1 MDNFLTRLELQGFKS
16 FAGKTVLEFPSR
28 VTAIVGPNGS
38 GKSNVIDALR
48 WVLGEREAK
57 QLRGE
62 TLDNLIFA
70 GTPKKQAMG
79 LARVGLYFNNHNK
92 SLSVDA
98 VEVTLARRID
108 RSGNS
113 EFSLNDAEVKLK
125 DLLPMLAKARLGTRG
140 LMIVGQGQSDI
151 FVRSSPEDRRL
162 MIEEVL
168 GLREYRLKKNQAER
182 RLESSE
188 INMEKVRA
196 MLEELAPHVRI
207 LKRQKSRFLRRTEIE
222 EELKSIEN
230 AYFYARFRGLQNG
243 LKDVEE
249 PILKVRMEFEAA
261 EKSITAKEKELKE
274 MGGGENEYEKAKQ
287 IREKINSI
295 LNRKNVLGIEL
306 AKLEARIE
314 FQKKIPQEEFSAAE
328 LRSLLSD
335 FSKEGERLLEVNDI
349 AEIKVSLKGWLSKI
363 KKIFQADK
371 GSLDENVLKEQKR
384 MEKEMAELDGAVKN
398 FREEDEA
405 LAQKQQKANQLFRDK
420 VEELNQEKN
429 RAHALEQKIQSQ
441 VLEKERI
448 QMKLEELE
456 REWQVLGRDVHDLRR
471 LSEPA
476 SNALRSNAGRPEGVS
491 VVNPHTKQGASSLD
505 KNSSFGV
512 GASWSEAER
521 KMMRLRGELAAIGE
535 IDPNLMKEAEE
546 SEQRFD
552 FLTKQLTDL
561 EKASTDLK
569 EMIRDLDKRIHED
582 FKKAFHTIS
591 EEFNNYFRLM
601 FGGGKAKLSLEVKK
615 PPVLVEG
622 ENNGESAPTP
632 EGVGVPTAERVGND
646 LDVGVEVDVNLPRK
660 RITSL
665 EMLSGGEKTLVSLA
679 ALFALIAV
687 SPPPFLILDEIDAA
701 LDEENARRFADLI
714 KEFRNKTQ
722 FVIVTHNRATMEAAD
737 VLYGVTMGEDGVSK
751 VLSLKLEG

>member
-16 FAGKTVLEFPSR
+16 FAGKTVLEFPSQ

-70 GTPKKQAMG
+70 GTPKKPAMS
-79 LARVGLYFNNHNK
+79 LARVGLYFNNHKKN
-92 SLSVDA
+92 LSVDA
-98 VEVTLARRID
+98 PEVTLARRID

-113 EFSLNDAEVKLK
+113 EFSLNDAEIKLK

-188 INMEKVRA
+188 INMEKVKA

-207 LKRQKSRFLRRTEIE
+207 LRRQRSRFLRRSEIE
-222 EELKSIEN
+222 EELKTLEN
-230 AYFYARFRGLQNG
+230 AYFYVRHRGLQTG
-243 LKDVEE
+243 LKEVEG
-249 PILKVRMEFEAA
+249 PIQKLRGEFEVA
-261 EKSITAKEKELKE
+261 EKSIAVKERELKE
-274 MGGGENEYEKAKQ
+274 ISGGEGEYEKAKQ
-287 IREKINSI
+287 IREKVNT
-295 LNRKNVLGIEL
+295 LLVQKNALEKEL
-306 AKLEARIE
+306 ARLEAKIE
-314 FQKKIPQEEFSAAE
+314 FQQSVPAEDHNAAE
-328 LRSLLSD
+328 LRSLLNE
-335 FSKEGERLLEVNDI
+335 FSKEGERLLELSDLEEVKN
-349 AEIKVSLKGWLSKI
+349 SLKSWLSKI
-363 KKIFQADK
+363 KKVFGLAK
-371 GSLDENVLKEQKR
+371 GEIDESFLKEQKKI
-384 MEKEMAELDGAVKN
+384 EKEVMELEVMIKN
-398 FREEDEA
+398 FQEEDEK
-405 LAQKQQKANQLFRDK
+405 LAQSQQAANQLFRKK
-420 VEELNQEKN
+420 VEDLNQEKN
-429 RAHALEQKIQSQ
+429 KAHALEQKIQSHI
-441 VLEKERI
+441 LEKEKL
-448 QMKLEELE
+448 QLKLEELE
-456 REWQVLGRDVHDLRR
+456 REWQALGREAHDLRR
-471 LSEPA
+471 LNE
-476 SNALRSNAGRPEGVS
+476 PEGAS
-491 VVNPHTKQGASSLD
+491 VVKDSDWA
-505 KNSSFGV
+505 
-512 GASWSEAER
+512 EAER

-535 IDPNLMKEAEE
+535 IDTNLMKEAEE

-552 FLTKQLTDL
+552 FLTKQLSDL
-561 EKASTDLK
+561 EKASADLK

-582 FKKAFHTIS
+582 FKKAFHSIS

-601 FGGGKAKLSLEVKK
+601 FGGGKARLYLEVKK

-622 ENNGESAPTP
+622 ESNGESAPTP

-701 LDEENARRFADLI
+701 LDEENARRFAELI
-714 KEFRNKTQ
+714 QQFRNKTQ

-737 VLYGVTMGEDGVSK
+737 VLYGVTMGEDGVSR

>member
-16 FAGKTVLEFPSR
+16 FAGKTVLEFPSQ

-38 GKSNVIDALR
+38 GKSNVIDAVR

-70 GTPKKQAMG
+70 GTPKKPAMS
-79 LARVGLYFNNHNK
+79 LARVGLYFNNHKKN
-92 SLSVDA
+92 LSVDA
-98 VEVTLARRID
+98 VEVALARRID

-113 EFSLNDAEVKLK
+113 EFSLNDTEVKLK

-188 INMEKVRA
+188 INMEKVKA

-207 LKRQKSRFLRRTEIE
+207 LRRQRTRFLRRAEIE
-222 EELKSIEN
+222 EELKTLEN
-230 AYFYARFRGLQNG
+230 AYFYVRYHNLEKG
-243 LKDVEE
+243 LKEVEE
-249 PILKVRMEFEAA
+249 PVLKLRHELEAA
-261 EKSITAKEKELKE
+261 DKAIATKEKELKE
-274 MGGGENEYEKAKQ
+274 IGGGENEYEKAKE

-306 AKLEARIE
+306 AKLEAKME
-314 FQKKIPQEEFSAAE
+314 FQKKVPQDEFSAAE

-335 FSKEGERLLEVNDI
+335 FSKEGERLLKVEDI
-349 AEIKVSLKGWLSKI
+349 SEIKESLKGWLSKVR
-363 KKIFQADK
+363 KIFQADK
-371 GSLDENVLKEQKR
+371 GNLDENVLNEQKR
-384 MEKEMAELDGAVKN
+384 MEKEMAELEVAVKN

-420 VEELNQEKN
+420 VEDLNQEKN
-429 RAHALEQKIQSQ
+429 RAHALEQKIQSHI
-441 VLEKERI
+441 LEKERL

-456 REWQVLGRDVHDLRR
+456 REWQALGRDIHDLRR
-471 LSEPA
+471 LSEP
-476 SNALRSNAGRPEGVS
+476 EGAS
-491 VVNPHTKQGASSLD
+491 VVKDFDPHTKQGADTLD

-535 IDPNLMKEAEE
+535 IDTNLMKEAEE

-552 FLTKQLTDL
+552 FLTKQLSDL
-561 EKASTDLK
+561 EKASVDLK

-601 FGGGKAKLSLEVKK
+601 FGGGKARLYLEVKK
-615 PPVLVEG
+615 PPVLTEG
-622 ENNGESAPTP
+622 TSDIRQETT
-632 EGVGVPTAERVGND
+632 EGKSDSLAGQAAEATVGKPDD
-646 LDVGVEVDVNLPRK
+646 LDVGVEVDVSLPRK

-679 ALFALIAV
+679 ALFALIAG
-687 SPPPFLILDEIDAA
+687 S
-701 LDEENARRFADLI
+701 RW
-714 KEFRNKTQ
+714 
-722 FVIVTHNRATMEAAD
+722 
-737 VLYGVTMGEDGVSK
+737 MG
-751 VLSLKLEG
+751 

>member
-1 MDNFLTRLELQGFKS
+1 MLALFANNIGMPNFLERLELQGFKS
-16 FAGKTVLEFPSR
+16 FAGKTILEFPSR

-70 GTPKKQAMG
+70 GTPKKSAMS
-79 LARVGLYFNNHNK
+79 LARVGLYFNNHKKN
-92 SLSVDA
+92 LPIDA
-98 VEVTLARRID
+98 AEVALVRRID
-108 RSGNS
+108 RSGVS

-140 LMIVGQGQSDI
+140 LMIVSQGQSDI
-151 FVRSSPEDRRL
+151 FVRSSPEERRL

-188 INMEKVRA
+188 INMDKVKA

-207 LKRQKSRFLRRTEIE
+207 LRRQRSRFLRRTEIE
-222 EELKSIEN
+222 EELKSIED
-230 AYFYARFRGLQNG
+230 AYFFVRHRDLEKNLREIEAPIRELRGELDT
-243 LKDVEE
+243 LEKD
-249 PILKVRMEFEAA
+249 IQ
-261 EKSITAKEKELKE
+261 TKEKEIKE
-274 MGGGENEYEKAKQ
+274 TGGGEKDYERARH
-287 IREKINSI
+287 IREKINT
-295 LNRKNVLGIEL
+295 LLVQKNVLEKEL
-306 AKLEARIE
+306 ARLEARIE
-314 FQKKIPQEEFSAAE
+314 FRKNAPAEEYSAAE
-328 LRSLLSD
+328 LRSLLNE
-335 FSKEGERLLEVNDI
+335 FSKEGERLLGMDDLS
-349 AEIKVSLKGWLSKI
+349 EIKNSLKDWLSKI
-363 KKIFQADK
+363 KKVFKTEK
-371 GSLDENVLKEQKR
+371 GEVDESFLKEQKKI
-384 MEKEMAELDGAVKN
+384 EKEVMELEAMIKG
-398 FREEDEA
+398 FQEENEK
-405 LAQKQQKANQLFRDK
+405 LAKSQQTANQIFRDK
-420 VEELNQEKN
+420 VEDLNQKKN
-429 RAHALEQKIQSQ
+429 QARSLEQRTQGYLLDK
-441 VLEKERI
+441 EKF
-448 QMKLEELE
+448 QLKLEELG
-456 REWQVLGRDVHDLRR
+456 REWSALGREVGDLRR
-471 LSEPA
+471 LS
-476 SNALRSNAGRPEGVS
+476 
-491 VVNPHTKQGASSLD
+491 NPDGASVIEGSD
-505 KNSSFGV
+505 WAEV
-512 GASWSEAER
+512 ER

-535 IDPNLMKEAEE
+535 VDSNLMKEAEE

-552 FLTKQLTDL
+552 FLTKQLSDL
-561 EKASTDLK
+561 EKASADLK

-601 FGGGKAKLSLEVKK
+601 FGGGKARLYLEIKK
-615 PPVLVEG
+615 PPVLTEG
-622 ENNGESAPTP
+622 ENGVNETPAEQGE
-632 EGVGVPTAERVGND
+632 VPNTERGGKEKPDD

-687 SPPPFLILDEIDAA
+687 SPPPFLILDEIDAS

-714 KEFRNKTQ
+714 KEFRDKTQ

>member
-16 FAGKTVLEFPSR
+16 FAGKTVLEFPSQ

-38 GKSNVIDALR
+38 GKSNVIDAVR

-70 GTPKKQAMG
+70 GTPKKPAMS
-79 LARVGLYFNNHNK
+79 LARVGLYFNNHKKN
-92 SLSVDA
+92 LSVDA
-98 VEVTLARRID
+98 VEVALARRID

-113 EFSLNDAEVKLK
+113 EFSLNDTEVKLK

-188 INMEKVRA
+188 INMEKVKA

-207 LKRQKSRFLRRTEIE
+207 LRRQRTRFLRRAEIE
-222 EELKSIEN
+222 EELKTLEN
-230 AYFYARFRGLQNG
+230 AYFYVRYHNLEKG
-243 LKDVEE
+243 LKEVEE
-249 PILKVRMEFEAA
+249 PVLKLRHELETAD
-261 EKSITAKEKELKE
+261 KSIALKEKELKE
-274 MGGGENEYEKAKQ
+274 IGGGENEYEKAKE

-306 AKLEARIE
+306 AKLEAKME
-314 FQKKIPQEEFSAAE
+314 FQKKIPQDEFSAAE

-335 FSKEGERLLEVNDI
+335 FSKEGERLLKVEDI
-349 AEIKVSLKGWLSKI
+349 SEIKESLKGWLSKVR
-363 KKIFQADK
+363 KIFQADR
-371 GSLDENVLKEQKR
+371 GNLDEGVLLEQKR
-384 MEKEMAELDGAVKN
+384 MEKEMAELEVAVKN

-420 VEELNQEKN
+420 VEDLNQEKN
-429 RAHALEQKIQSQ
+429 RAHALEQKIQSHI
-441 VLEKERI
+441 LEKERL

-456 REWQVLGRDVHDLRR
+456 REWQALGRDIHDLRR
-471 LSEPA
+471 LNE
-476 SNALRSNAGRPEGVS
+476 PEGAS
-491 VVNPHTKQGASSLD
+491 VVKDSDWA
-505 KNSSFGV
+505 
-512 GASWSEAER
+512 EAER

-535 IDPNLMKEAEE
+535 IDTNLMKEAEE

-552 FLTKQLTDL
+552 FLTKQLSDL
-561 EKASTDLK
+561 EKASVDLK

-601 FGGGKAKLSLEVKK
+601 FGGGKARLYLEVKK
-615 PPVLVEG
+615 PPVLTEG
-622 ENNGESAPTP
+622 ENSANETP
-632 EGVGVPTAERVGND
+632 AEQSEAPNAERGGKEKPDD
-646 LDVGVEVDVNLPRK
+646 LDVGVEVDVSLPRK
-660 RITSL
+660 RITNL

-701 LDEENARRFADLI
+701 LDEENARRFAELI
-714 KEFRNKTQ
+714 QQFRNKTQ

-751 VLSLKLEG
+751 VLSLKLEN

>member
-16 FAGKTVLEFPSR
+16 FAGKTILEFPSQ

-38 GKSNVIDALR
+38 GKSNVIDAVR

-70 GTPKKQAMG
+70 GTPKKPAMS
-79 LARVGLYFNNHNK
+79 LARVGLYFNNNK
-92 SLSVDA
+92 KNLSVDA
-98 VEVTLARRID
+98 PEVTLARRID

-113 EFSLNDAEVKLK
+113 EFSLNDGEIKLK

-140 LMIVGQGQSDI
+140 LMIIGQGQSDI

-168 GLREYRLKKNQAER
+168 GLREYRIKKNQAER

-188 INMEKVRA
+188 INMEKVKA

-207 LKRQKSRFLRRTEIE
+207 LRRQRSRFLRRTEIE
-222 EELKSIEN
+222 EELKTLED
-230 AYFYARFRGLQNG
+230 AYFYVRYRDLEKG

-249 PILKVRMEFEAA
+249 PVSKLRHELEVADNGIA
-261 EKSITAKEKELKE
+261 IKEKELKE
-274 MGGGENEYEKAKQ
+274 IGGGENEYEKAKE

-306 AKLEARIE
+306 AKLEARLE
-314 FQKKIPQEEFSAAE
+314 FQKKVPQDEFSAAE
-328 LRSLLSD
+328 VRSLLSD
-335 FSKEGERLLEVNDI
+335 FSKEGERLLGVDDI
-349 AEIKVSLKGWLSKI
+349 SEIKASLKGWLSKFR
-363 KKIFQADK
+363 KVFQADK
-371 GSLDENVLKEQKR
+371 GNFDEKILSEQKR
-384 MEKEMAELDGAVKN
+384 MEKEMAELEAAVKN

-429 RAHALEQKIQSQ
+429 RAHALEQRIQSH
-441 VLEKERI
+441 VLEKERLH
-448 QMKLEELE
+448 MKLEELE
-456 REWQVLGRDVHDLRR
+456 REWQALGRDIHDLRR
-471 LSEPA
+471 LSEP
-476 SNALRSNAGRPEGVS
+476 EGVS
-491 VVNPHTKQGASSLD
+491 VVKESDWA
-505 KNSSFGV
+505 
-512 GASWSEAER
+512 EAER

-552 FLTKQLTDL
+552 FLTKQLSDL
-561 EKASTDLK
+561 EKASVDLK
-569 EMIRDLDKRIHED
+569 MLIKDLDQRIHED

-615 PPVLVEG
+615 PPALVEG
-622 ENNGESAPTP
+622 ENNES
-632 EGVGVPTAERVGND
+632 VPTEEKPASAEASAGKKPDD
-646 LDVGVEVDVNLPRK
+646 LDIGVEVDVNLPRK

-701 LDEENARRFADLI
+701 LDEENARRFAELI
-714 KEFRNKTQ
+714 QQFRNKTQ

>member
-1 MDNFLTRLELQGFKS
+1 MPNFLERLELQGFKS

-70 GTPKKQAMG
+70 GTPKKPAMS
-79 LARVGLYFNNHNK
+79 LARVGLYFNNHKKN
-92 SLSVDA
+92 LPVDA
-98 VEVTLARRID
+98 VEVALARRID
-108 RSGNS
+108 RSGTS

-151 FVRSSPEDRRL
+151 FVRSSPEERRL

-188 INMEKVRA
+188 INMDKVKA

-207 LKRQKSRFLRRTEIE
+207 LRRQRSRFLRRTEIE
-222 EELKSIEN
+222 EELKNLED
-230 AYFYARFRGLQNG
+230 AYFFVRHRDLEKGLREIEAPIRELRGEL
-243 LKDVEE
+243 E
-249 PILKVRMEFEAA
+249 IL
-261 EKSITAKEKELKE
+261 EKGIQAKEKEIKE
-274 MGGGENEYEKAKQ
+274 TGGGEKEYERARQ
-287 IREKINSI
+287 IREKINT
-295 LNRKNVLGIEL
+295 LLVQKNVLEKEL
-306 AKLEARIE
+306 ARLEARIE
-314 FQKKIPQEEFSAAE
+314 FQKNAPAEEYSSAE
-328 LRSLLSD
+328 LRSLLSE
-335 FSKEGERLLEVNDI
+335 FSKEGERLLGVDDLI
-349 AEIKVSLKGWLSKI
+349 EIKNSLKDWLSKI
-363 KKIFQADK
+363 KKVFKAEKGEADE
-371 GSLDENVLKEQKR
+371 GFLKEQKR
-384 MEKEMAELDGAVKN
+384 IEKEVMELEAMIKG
-398 FREEDEA
+398 FQEEDEKIA
-405 LAQKQQKANQLFRDK
+405 KGQQAANQIFRDK
-420 VEELNQEKN
+420 VEDLNQKKN
-429 RAHALEQKIQSQ
+429 QARALEQ
-441 VLEKERI
+441 RI
-448 QMKLEELE
+448 QGYLLDKEKFQLKLEELG
-456 REWQVLGRDVHDLRR
+456 REWSALGREAADLRR
-471 LSEPA
+471 LSHPD
-476 SNALRSNAGRPEGVS
+476 
-491 VVNPHTKQGASSLD
+491 GASVIEGSD
-505 KNSSFGV
+505 WTEV
-512 GASWSEAER
+512 ER

-535 IDPNLMKEAEE
+535 IDSNLMKEAEE
-546 SEQRFD
+546 SEQRFE
-552 FLTKQLTDL
+552 FLTKQLSDL
-561 EKASTDLK
+561 EKASADLK

-601 FGGGKAKLSLEVKK
+601 FGGGKARLYLEVKK
-615 PPVLVEG
+615 PPVLAEG
-622 ENNGESAPTP
+622 ENGVNETLAEQGE
-632 EGVGVPTAERVGND
+632 VPNAERGGKEKSDD

-701 LDEENARRFADLI
+701 LDEENARRFAELI
-714 KEFRNKTQ
+714 KQFRDKTQ

-737 VLYGVTMGEDGVSK
+737 VLYGITMGEDGVSK

>member
-16 FAGKTVLEFPSR
+16 FAGKTILEFPSQ

-38 GKSNVIDALR
+38 GKSNVIDAVR

-70 GTPKKQAMG
+70 GTPKKPAMS
-79 LARVGLYFNNHNK
+79 LARVGLYFNNNKK
-92 SLSVDA
+92 SLPVDA
-98 VEVTLARRID
+98 IEVALSRRID

-113 EFSLNDAEVKLK
+113 EFSLNDTEVKLK
-125 DLLPMLAKARLGTRG
+125 DLLPMLAKARMGTRG

-182 RLESSE
+182 RLESSG
-188 INMEKVRA
+188 INMEKVKA

-207 LKRQKSRFLRRTEIE
+207 LKRQKSRFLRRSEVE
-222 EELKSIEN
+222 EELKNLED
-230 AYFYARFRGLQNG
+230 AYFFIRFHSLEKS
-243 LKDVEE
+243 LKEAEE
-249 PILKVRMEFEAA
+249 PIREFRNELEAL
-261 EKSITAKEKELKE
+261 EKGIAAKEKELKDV
-274 MGGGENEYEKAKQ
+274 GGEQGDYEKSKQ
-287 IREKINSI
+287 LREKINGLLEQRNS
-295 LNRKNVLGIEL
+295 LEKEL
-306 AKLEARIE
+306 ARLEAKIE
-314 FQKKIPQEEFSAAE
+314 FMENAPTEEHSAME
-328 LRSLLSD
+328 LKSLLGE
-335 FSKEGERLLEVNDI
+335 FSKEGERLIESSDLEG
-349 AEIKVSLKGWLSKI
+349 IKSSIKNWLLRI
-363 KKIFQADK
+363 KKVFGETKK
-371 GSLDENVLKEQKR
+371 GIDESFLKDQKR
-384 MEKEMAELDGAVKN
+384 IEKEVMELEAMIKK
-398 FREEDEA
+398 FQEEDEKVA
-405 LAQKQQKANQLFRDK
+405 SAQQAANRLFREK
-420 VEELNQEKN
+420 VEDLNQEKN
-429 RAHALEQKIQSQ
+429 KARALEQRIQSNF
-441 VLEKERI
+441 LEKEKL
-448 QMKLEELE
+448 QLKLEELE
-456 REWQVLGRDVHDLRR
+456 REWMALGRNAHDLRR
-471 LSEPA
+471 LTAPESISVLKESEW
-476 SNALRSNAGRPEGVS
+476 G
-491 VVNPHTKQGASSLD
+491 
-505 KNSSFGV
+505 
-512 GASWSEAER
+512 EAER

-552 FLTKQLTDL
+552 FLSKQLTDL
-561 EKASTDLK
+561 EKASSDLK

-601 FGGGKAKLSLEVKK
+601 FGGGKAKLSLETKK
-615 PPVLVEG
+615 APVLIEGESG
-622 ENNGESAPTP
+622 ENNAPG
-632 EGVGVPTAERVGND
+632 GVMAGQAEATEVPTAERVGND
-646 LDVGVEVDVNLPRK
+646 LDVGVEVDVSLPRK
-660 RITSL
+660 RITNL
-665 EMLSGGEKTLVSLA
+665 DMLSGGEKTLVSLA

-701 LDEENARRFADLI
+701 LDEENARRFAELI
-714 KEFRNKTQ
+714 KQFREKTQ

>member
-1 MDNFLTRLELQGFKS
+1 M
-16 FAGKTVLEFPSR
+16 EFPSQ

-70 GTPKKQAMG
+70 GTPKKPAMS
-79 LARVGLYFNNHNK
+79 LARVGLYFNNNKK
-92 SLSVDA
+92 SLPVDA
-98 VEVTLARRID
+98 PEVTLARRID

-113 EFSLNDAEVKLK
+113 EFSINDTEIKLK

-188 INMEKVRA
+188 INMEKVKA

-207 LKRQKSRFLRRTEIE
+207 LKRQRTRFLRRSEIE
-222 EELKSIEN
+222 EELKMLED
-230 AYFYARFRGLQNG
+230 AYFYVRHRVLQAG
-243 LKDVEE
+243 LKEVEE
-249 PILKVRMEFEAA
+249 PVLKLRGELELV
-261 EKSITAKEKELKE
+261 EKSIATKEKELKDIS
-274 MGGGENEYEKAKQ
+274 GGEAEYEKAKQ
-287 IREKINSI
+287 LREKINA
-295 LNRKNVLGIEL
+295 LLVQKNVLEKEL
-306 AKLEARIE
+306 ARLEAKIE
-314 FQKKIPQEEFSAAE
+314 FQQSVPVEEHDAAE
-328 LRSLLSD
+328 LRSLLNE
-335 FSKEGERLLEVNDI
+335 FSKEGERLLGLSNLE
-349 AEIKVSLKGWLSKI
+349 EIKNSLKGWLSKI
-363 KKIFQADK
+363 KKIFGLTK
-371 GSLDENVLKEQKR
+371 GEIDESFLKEQKKI
-384 MEKEMAELDGAVKN
+384 EKEVMELEVTIKN
-398 FREEDEA
+398 FQEEDEK
-405 LAQKQQKANQLFRDK
+405 LAKSQQAANQLFRDK
-420 VEELNQEKN
+420 VEDLNQEKN
-429 RAHALEQKIQSQ
+429 RARALEQRIQSH
-441 VLEKERI
+441 VLEKEKL
-448 QMKLEELE
+448 QLKLEELE
-456 REWQVLGRDVHDLRR
+456 REWQALGREAHDLRR
-471 LSEPA
+471 LSEP
-476 SNALRSNAGRPEGVS
+476 EGIS
-491 VVNPHTKQGASSLD
+491 VVN
-505 KNSSFGV
+505 NSDW
-512 GASWSEAER
+512 AEAER

-535 IDPNLMKEAEE
+535 IDTNLMKEAEE

-552 FLTKQLTDL
+552 FLTKQLSDL
-561 EKASTDLK
+561 EKASADLK

-582 FKKAFHTIS
+582 FKKAFHSIS

-601 FGGGKAKLSLEVKK
+601 FGGGKARLYLEVKK
-615 PPVLVEG
+615 APVLTEEANG
-622 ENNGESAPTP
+622 ENSATI
-632 EGVGVPTAERVGND
+632 EEEQSSSAKASEDKSED

-687 SPPPFLILDEIDAA
+687 SPPPFLVLDEIDAA
-701 LDEENARRFADLI
+701 LDEENARRFSELI
-714 KEFRNKTQ
+714 KQFRNKTQ
-722 FVIVTHNRATMEAAD
+722 FVIVTHNRSTMEAAD
-737 VLYGVTMGEDGVSK
+737 VLYGVTMGDDGVSK

>member
-16 FAGKTVLEFPSR
+16 FAGKTVLEFPSQ

-38 GKSNVIDALR
+38 GKSNVIDAVR

-70 GTPKKQAMG
+70 GTPKKPAMS
-79 LARVGLYFNNHNK
+79 LARVGLYFNNHKKN
-92 SLSVDA
+92 LSVDA
-98 VEVTLARRID
+98 VEVTLSRRID

-113 EFSLNDAEVKLK
+113 EFSLNDGEIKLK

-168 GLREYRLKKNQAER
+168 GLREYRIKKNQAER

-207 LKRQKSRFLRRTEIE
+207 LRRQRSRFLRRTEIE
-222 EELKSIEN
+222 EELKTLED
-230 AYFYARFRGLQNG
+230 AYFYVRYRGLEKG

-249 PILKVRMEFEAA
+249 PVSKLRHEMEAA
-261 EKSITAKEKELKE
+261 DESIALKEKELKE
-274 MGGGENEYEKAKQ
+274 IGGGENGYEKAKE

-306 AKLEARIE
+306 AKLEAKME
-314 FQKKIPQEEFSAAE
+314 FQKKVPQDEFSAAE

-335 FSKEGERLLEVNDI
+335 FSKEGERLLEVDDI
-349 AEIKVSLKGWLSKI
+349 SEIKISLKEWLSKVR
-363 KKIFQADK
+363 KIFQMNK
-371 GSLDENVLKEQKR
+371 GSLDENVLSEQKR
-384 MEKEMAELDGAVKN
+384 MEKEMAELEVAVKN
-398 FREEDEA
+398 SREEDEA
-405 LAQKQQKANQLFRDK
+405 LAKSQQKAIQLFRDK
-420 VEELNQEKN
+420 VEDLNQEKN
-429 RAHALEQKIQSQ
+429 RAHALEQRIQSHI
-441 VLEKERI
+441 LEKEKLR
-448 QMKLEELE
+448 MKLEELE
-456 REWQVLGRDVHDLRR
+456 REWQALGRDAHDLRR
-471 LSEPA
+471 LSEP
-476 SNALRSNAGRPEGVS
+476 EGAS
-491 VVNPHTKQGASSLD
+491 VVKEFDPHTKQETGTLD
-505 KNSSFGV
+505 KNFSFGV
-512 GASWSEAER
+512 GASWAEAER

-552 FLTKQLTDL
+552 FLTKQLSDL

-569 EMIRDLDKRIHED
+569 MLIKDLDQRIHED

-622 ENNGESAPTP
+622 ENNVPVEGEPSSAEAT
-632 EGVGVPTAERVGND
+632 EGKKPDD

-687 SPPPFLILDEIDAA
+687 SPPPFLILDEIDAS
-701 LDEENARRFADLI
+701 LDEENARRFAELI
-714 KEFRNKTQ
+714 QQFRNKTQ

-751 VLSLKLEG
+751 VLSLKLED

>member
-16 FAGKTVLEFPSR
+16 FAGKTVLEFPSQ

-38 GKSNVIDALR
+38 GKSNVIDAVR

-70 GTPKKQAMG
+70 GTPKKPAMG
-79 LARVGLYFNNHNK
+79 LARVGLYFNNHKKN
-92 SLSVDA
+92 LPVDA
-98 VEVTLARRID
+98 VEVALSRRID

-125 DLLPMLAKARLGTRG
+125 DLLPMLAKARMGTRG

-182 RLESSE
+182 RLESSGV
-188 INMEKVRA
+188 NMEKVKA

-207 LKRQKSRFLRRTEIE
+207 LKRQKSRFLRRSEVE
-222 EELKSIEN
+222 EELKNLED
-230 AYFYARFRGLQNG
+230 AYFFIHFHSLEKG
-243 LKDVEE
+243 LKEVEE
-249 PILKVRMEFEAA
+249 PIRELRNELEKA
-261 EKSITAKEKELKE
+261 ESSISAKEKELKDV
-274 MGGGENEYEKAKQ
+274 GGEQGDYEKAKQ
-287 IREKINSI
+287 LREKINGLLTQRNS
-295 LNRKNVLGIEL
+295 LGKEL
-306 AKLEARIE
+306 ARLEAKME
-314 FQKKIPQEEFSAAE
+314 FLENAPAEEHSTME
-328 LRSLLSD
+328 LKSLLGE
-335 FSKEGERLLEVNDI
+335 FSKEGERLLELSDLE
-349 AEIKVSLKGWLSKI
+349 EIKNSIKGWLSKI
-363 KKIFQADK
+363 KKVFDETKK
-371 GSLDENVLKEQKR
+371 GIDEGFLKDQKR
-384 MEKEMAELDGAVKN
+384 IEREIMELEAIIKN
-398 FREEDEA
+398 FQEEDEKIA
-405 LAQKQQKANQLFRDK
+405 NAQQAANRLFREK
-420 VEELNQEKN
+420 VEYLNQEKN
-429 RAHALEQKIQSQ
+429 KAHALEQRIQSHL
-441 VLEKERI
+441 LEKEKI
-448 QMKLEELE
+448 QLKLEELE
-456 REWQVLGRDVHDLRR
+456 REWAVLGRNAHDLRR
-471 LSEPA
+471 LAEPA
-476 SNALRSNAGRPEGVS
+476 SNVSRSDAGRPENVS
-491 VVNPHTKQGASSLD
+491 IIN
-505 KNSSFGV
+505 NSD
-512 GASWSEAER
+512 WPEAEK
-521 KMMRLRGELAAIGE
+521 KMMKLRGELAAIGE

-561 EKASTDLK
+561 EKASSDLK

-582 FKKAFHTIS
+582 FKKAFHAIS

-601 FGGGKAKLSLEVKK
+601 FGGGKAKLFLEAKK
-615 PPVLVEG
+615 APVLTE
-622 ENNGESAPTP
+622 ESEIPTP
-632 EGVGVPTAERVGND
+632 EGAEVLNAEHGGKEKPDD
-646 LDVGVEVDVNLPRK
+646 LDVGVEVDVSLPRK
-660 RITSL
+660 RITNL
-665 EMLSGGEKTLVSLA
+665 DMLSGGEKTLVSLA

-701 LDEENARRFADLI
+701 LDEENARRFAELI
-714 KEFRNKTQ
+714 KQFREKTQ